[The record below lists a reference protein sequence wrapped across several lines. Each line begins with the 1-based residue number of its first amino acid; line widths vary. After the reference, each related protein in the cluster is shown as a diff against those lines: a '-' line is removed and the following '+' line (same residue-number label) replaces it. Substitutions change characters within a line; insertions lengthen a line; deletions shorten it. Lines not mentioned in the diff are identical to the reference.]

1 MKKKMHDYIAQEETI
16 RIGPYLYK
24 VVFRIGRW
32 RILRLM

>member
-1 MKKKMHDYIAQEETI
+1 MKDYIAREETI

-24 VVFRIGRW
+24 VVLRIGKF

>member
-1 MKKKMHDYIAQEETI
+1 MQDYIAQENII

-24 VVFRIGRW
+24 VALRIGKW